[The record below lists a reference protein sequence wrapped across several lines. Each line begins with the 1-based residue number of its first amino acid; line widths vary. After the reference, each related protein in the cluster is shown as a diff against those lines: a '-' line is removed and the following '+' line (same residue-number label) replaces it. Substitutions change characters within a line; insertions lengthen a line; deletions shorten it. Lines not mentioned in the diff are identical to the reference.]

1 MVVPHIR
8 CSRPVGRALA
18 AALLGAALVALL
30 FDTTHA
36 WFHGGKF
43 LSRDLLGLLLWW
55 VPVVLLAGRVVR
67 AAAEPPATWTAGDR
81 DRVIPVLGGLL
92 LLGLVCNATR
102 HPWFY
107 FHGWLPEPGVAY
119 HHHWYMLERFLLL
132 TTLLVPLLLRP
143 RRLAGWLLLALL
155 VAQAAAFLALWR
167 TTGGLPLYRDD
178 HPSFMFRLHE
188 FVGTFPRRVS
198 YNPHWN
204 AGVVSS
210 TGTSSGVF
218 GVGLALFPI
227 WKVWPVHAVYTAAVG
242 FLFIIVSPLLSVLAL
257 RAVRASWTAALAAG
271 LLALG
276 VSRYYFVWS
285 LHFGTIGAGFAV
297 AFLPPAAALTYRVL
311 VLRRADLLTL
321 AGWVVCAFFLVQW
334 PPGLIMAALLVP
346 GALWNLR
353 RWRGRPV
360 GRLALAGLVLAL
372 LLVPAALTIL
382 HGQDLLAFVAKGA
395 PAGADGGRVLPAWPV
410 WWHQLRKTF
419 GTRLIETHPL
429 VACWGVAGAAV
440 LPWRRL
446 RRWFLPPIV
455 LLLLLSAWGPMILP
469 KLQLERMAIAAC
481 VLAAVPAAL
490 WIGRLLQSRRPG
502 LVVVRAGT
510 LALLLLGAYN
520 VRQLYRAKGYAPFT
534 WQQPEIA
541 RLVDWVQANVPADGR
556 LLFVGPNIHAYGH
569 GHIAYLPIL
578 AGREM
583 MSSDYYAFPPE
594 LVDYQYPPR
603 PFRDTPEGVARFAR
617 LHRVTHLIC
626 YRKEHIGW
634 LRAAP
639 ALFRERTELQADGFG
654 LFEVRDPAASL
665 FTEGRGRVR
674 ARFNRLDLT
683 DLAGETV
690 AVRYNWDPRLRAD
703 PPAEIF
709 PWDAGDGVT
718 FLGIRPHGAA
728 SAAVRF
734 GGEP

>member
-8 CSRPVGRALA
+8 LSRPVGRAWV
-18 AALLGAALVALL
+18 AALLGAALVTML
-30 FDTTHA
+30 FDATHA

-43 LSRDLLGLLLWW
+43 LSRDLLALLFWW

-67 AAAEPPATWTAGDR
+67 AAAEPPAALSAGDR
-81 DRVIPVLGGLL
+81 DRVVPVLGGLL
-92 LLGLVCNATR
+92 LLGLLCNATR
-102 HPWFY
+102 HPWF
-107 FHGWLPEPGVAY
+107 FFEGWLPQPDGTQ
-119 HHHWYMLERFLLL
+119 HHHWPMLERFVLL
-132 TTLLVPLLLRP
+132 TALLIPLLLRP

-155 VAQAAAFLALWR
+155 LAQAAAFLALWR
-167 TTGGLPLYRDD
+167 TTGGLALYRDD

-204 AGVVSS
+204 AGVVSA

-218 GVGLALFPI
+218 GVGLALFPL
-227 WKVWPVHAVYTAAVG
+227 WNVWPVHAVYTAAVG
-242 FLFIIVSPLLSVLAL
+242 FLFIVVSPLLSVLAL
-257 RAVRASWTAALAAG
+257 RAVRAGWTAALAAG

-311 VLRRADLLTL
+311 VLRRADLPTL
-321 AGWVVCAFFLVQW
+321 AAWVVCAFFLAQW
-334 PPGLIMAALLVP
+334 PPGLIMAALVVP

-353 RWRGRPV
+353 RWRARPV

-372 LLVPAALTIL
+372 LLVPEALTIL
-382 HGQDLLAFVAKGA
+382 HGHDLLDFVAKGSPVSA
-395 PAGADGGRVLPAWPV
+395 TGCRPLPGWPV
-410 WWHQLRKTF
+410 WFEALRKTV

-429 VACWGVAGAAV
+429 IACWGVAGLAV
-440 LPWRRL
+440 LPWRRP

-455 LLLLLSAWGPMILP
+455 LLLLLSAWGPLLFP
-469 KLQLERMAIAAC
+469 KLQLERMAIAAT

-490 WIGRLLQSRRPG
+490 WTGRLLQTRRPA
-502 LVVVRAGT
+502 LAVVRAGT

-520 VRQLYRAKGYAPFT
+520 VRQLYRAKGYAPYT
-534 WQQPEIA
+534 WQPPEIE

-556 LLFVGPNIHAYGH
+556 LLFIGPNIHAYGY
-569 GHIAYLPIL
+569 GHIAYLPVL

-583 MSSDYYAFPPE
+583 MASDYYAFPPE

-603 PFRDTPEGVARFAR
+603 PFRDSPEGVARFAR

-626 YRKEHIGW
+626 RRKEHFGW

-639 ALFRERTELQADGFG
+639 ALFRERRDLQADGFG
-654 LFEVRDPAASL
+654 LFEVLEPADSL
-665 FTEGRGRVR
+665 LAEGRGRVR
-674 ARFNRLDLT
+674 ASFNRLELT
-683 DLAGETV
+683 ELAGETV
-690 AVRYNWDPRLRAD
+690 AVRYNWDPRMRAA
-703 PPAEIF
+703 PPVELF

-718 FLGIRPHGAA
+718 FLGIRPHGIA
-728 SAAVRF
+728 SVAVRF